1 MRSSYPRTSSHSNYQ
16 NGDCVTGGVA
26 PGPSLAMKM
35 WRQVISKLTPL
46 YNPTMTSLAF
56 HQNNKFLIGEL
67 AQSLLVAFPLSGK
80 ILSHFSFFVCAGQGR
95 AAYGKVKTECPSSDL
110 SC

>member
-16 NGDCVTGGVA
+16 NGDCVTGGMA

-46 YNPTMTSLAF
+46 VMALTAFTMRSIQFVMTKTASIMMSIQFVMTKTVSSL
-56 HQNNKFLIGEL
+56 
-67 AQSLLVAFPLSGK
+67 
-80 ILSHFSFFVCAGQGR
+80 
-95 AAYGKVKTECPSSDL
+95 
-110 SC
+110 

>member
-16 NGDCVTGGVA
+16 NGDCVTGGMA

-46 YNPTMTSLAF
+46 VCMSVRTRYSGSTRSKNNERCHRVKRQICGNIKKAF
-56 HQNNKFLIGEL
+56 FLKL
-67 AQSLLVAFPLSGK
+67 SYSKVRAFFTHL
-80 ILSHFSFFVCAGQGR
+80 GR
-95 AAYGKVKTECPSSDL
+95 GGHL
-110 SC
+110 